1 MPGAGQRGKGG
12 EKVIAEPRRW
22 LAQPRVQLFLL
33 LTFSLVYR
41 GSTFGHPNM
50 DSDEAFYLLIGQ
62 SMHTGMVPYVD
73 IWDRKPF
80 GLFALFYLFAAIDN
94 SVLVYQIAACLFVG
108 ATAWV
113 IGLITAEF
121 SGSRGSLMAGGS
133 YILLLPLFLG
143 WGGQAPVFYNLFVA
157 SAALLVIRSLHEPEK
172 FVANHKIDFAMFLCG
187 IAITFKQTALFESA
201 FFGLFC
207 TYILIKNGKNKYEVA
222 RMAIRWMLLGA
233 APTIAIGLSYFWIG
247 HWNEYW
253 QAMFTSNLA
262 KQTATPVTLA
272 ARAINT
278 YLRLF
283 PLLCASL
290 LGLLLKAEGANAHK
304 RRTFLIGWI
313 VSAWIG
319 FLIVP
324 NLYPHYVL
332 PLLVSMSVAAG
343 LLFSRRDLGLILFLV
358 LSITSIRRY
367 SFNNFERTP
376 RAENSINA
384 MANSIRAH
392 DAGRGLLIFD
402 GPILLYSLTQHRP
415 MTPLALPLHLNYAI
429 EENVSHLN
437 TNAEVARVLALRPG
451 VVLMADKSRNNPPNL
466 VAKRMVDDYV
476 KQHCRLVDRQ
486 WSSEMFRS
494 DVILV
499 YGDCGKVPR

>member
-1 MPGAGQRGKGG
+1 
-12 EKVIAEPRRW
+12 
-22 LAQPRVQLFLL
+22 
-33 LTFSLVYR
+33 
-41 GSTFGHPNM
+41 M
-50 DSDEAFYLLIGQ
+50 DSDEAFYFLIGQ

-94 SVLVYQIAACLFVG
+94 SVLVYQVAACLFAG
-108 ATAWV
+108 MTAWV

-121 SGSRGSLMAGGS
+121 SGSRGSLLAGVS

-143 WGGQAPVFYNLFVA
+143 WGGQAPVFYNLFV
-157 SAALLVIRSLHEPEK
+157 SGAALLVIRTLHYPK
-172 FVANHKIDFAMFLCG
+172 KIVADYRVDLAMFLCG
-187 IAITFKQTALFESA
+187 IALTFKQTALFESA
-201 FFGLFC
+201 FLGLFC
-207 TYILIKNGKNKYEVA
+207 TYNLIKDGKSKAEVA
-222 RMAIRWMLLGA
+222 RMAMRWMCLGA
-233 APTIAIGLSYFWIG
+233 VPTIAISLSYYWVG

-262 KQTATPVTLA
+262 KQAATPVTLA

-283 PLLCASL
+283 PLLCVSL
-290 LGLLLKAEGANAHK
+290 LGLLLKTEGANAHR
-304 RRTFLIGWI
+304 RRTFVVGWI

-332 PLLVSMSVAAG
+332 PLLVSMCVAAG
-343 LLFSRRDLGLILFLV
+343 RLFSRRDLGLIFFIV
-358 LSITSIRRY
+358 LSLTSIRRY
-367 SFNNFERTP
+367 SFNNFERTQ
-376 RAENSINA
+376 RAEDSINA
-384 MANSIRAH
+384 MADSIRAH

-415 MTPLALPLHLNYAI
+415 MTPLALPLHLNYSI
-429 EENVSHLN
+429 EQNVSHLN

-466 VAKRMVDDYV
+466 VTKRMVDDYV
-476 KQHCRLVDRQ
+476 ERHCRLVDRQ

-494 DVILV
+494 DAILV
-499 YGDCGKVPR
+499 YGDCGKLPR